1 MKLFELFITETPEE
15 DRAIVSLSSAIY
27 GYIQQFDNE
36 TTISLGKIGKLFN
49 TPLNVLDNITLQLA
63 DTKSFDQAYEQSAG
77 EPVNPNS
84 IGYGFWDPAAET
96 IFLNSAHLKDIK
108 TIISHELRHA
118 LDDYKSEFKA
128 GDSESYFSPRKQ
140 KHKNADRMTNYNA
153 QRGEINARFLQVLDI
168 LARRINMAYKNLPPD
183 QIKSRIMTDFTN
195 LLNKFKI
202 SYLFPEKE
210 KSEDYKR
217 LMKRAYDFIQKES
230 SHVEAIT
237 GKKATGNW

>member
-1 MKLFELFITETPEE
+1 MRLQELFETTEE
-15 DRAIVSLSSAIY
+15 DRAIVSLSSTIY
-27 GYIQQFDNE
+27 KYIQHFKDDSN
-36 TTISLGKIGKLFN
+36 TTINLGKIGQLFN
-49 TPLNVLDNITLQLA
+49 TPLNVLDNVTLQLA
-63 DTKSFDQAYEQSAG
+63 DPESLDKAYEQSAD

-84 IGYGFWDPAAET
+84 VGYGFWDPATET
-96 IFLNSAHLKDIK
+96 IFLNSKYIADIK

-128 GDSESYFSPRKQ
+128 GDSDSYFSPRKQ
-140 KHKNADRMTNYNA
+140 KHKNADRITNYNA

-168 LARRINMAYKNLPPD
+168 LARRINMAYNNLPPD
-183 QIKSRIMTDFTN
+183 QIKPRIMTDFTN

-217 LMKRAYDFIQKES
+217 LMKRGYDFIQKES
-230 SHVEAIT
+230 THIEAST